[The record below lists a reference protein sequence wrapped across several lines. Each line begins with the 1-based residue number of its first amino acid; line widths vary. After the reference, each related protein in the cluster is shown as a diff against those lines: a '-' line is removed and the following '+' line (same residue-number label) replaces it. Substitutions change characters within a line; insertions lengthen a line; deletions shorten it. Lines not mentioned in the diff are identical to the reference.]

1 VKAVQVMMTD
11 CEIKLIDKLIKRGH
25 SKSRADLLRKA
36 TLEYAVRHE
45 DPEGDLNEV

>member
-1 VKAVQVMMTD
+1 MKPIQVVLTD
-11 CEIKLIDKLIKRGH
+11 RECELVDFLIAEGYA
-25 SKSRADLLRKA
+25 KSRADLLRKA